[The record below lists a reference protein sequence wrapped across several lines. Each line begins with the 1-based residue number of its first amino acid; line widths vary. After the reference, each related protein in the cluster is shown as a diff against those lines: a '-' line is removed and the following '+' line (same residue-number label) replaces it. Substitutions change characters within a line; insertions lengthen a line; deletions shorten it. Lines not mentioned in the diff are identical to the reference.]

1 MASVAGTR
9 VLVAD
14 DDARLAELISRYL
27 IMEGYEVETV
37 ADGLAAVERA
47 TAEPPDLVILDIMMP
62 GIDGLEACR
71 RIRANLATAELPVL
85 VVSALGEEEATARRA
100 GASAT
105 LKKPF
110 VLPVLGRAVEGL
122 TGR

>member
-1 MASVAGTR
+1 MVGTR

-27 IMEGYEVETV
+27 TMEGYLVETV

-47 TAEPPDLVILDIMMP
+47 IAELPALVVLDIMMP

-71 RIRANLATAELPVL
+71 RIRANHATAAVPVL
-85 VVSALGEEEATARRA
+85 VVSALGEESESARRA

-110 VLPVLGRAVEGL
+110 ALPVLGRAVDQL
-122 TGR
+122 TSR

>member
-1 MASVAGTR
+1 MADPR

-14 DDARLAELISRYL
+14 DDARLAQLISRYL
-27 IMEGYEVETV
+27 GMEGYQVETV

-47 TAEPPDLVILDIMMP
+47 VAEPAPDLVVLDIMMP

-71 RIRANLATAELPVL
+71 RIRSNFATAQIPILIF
-85 VVSALGEEEATARRA
+85 SALGDEGEAARRA
-100 GASAT
+100 GADAM

-110 VLPVLGRAVEGL
+110 TLPVLSRAVRELLGS
-122 TGR
+122 